1 MPTDQGARG
10 STLGDLLADAA
21 AQRGEAAA
29 LADHTTAM
37 QAVPGAVAP
46 SPARDQTFE
55 ELDRRVDGLAR
66 GLVEGGLERGDRVGA
81 VLPNCSELLALWFAV
96 ARTGGVLVP
105 LDPRLTRHER
115 EGLLRHAGVSVLVA
129 SPGHLCEH
137 AELPGLRA
145 RVSVGGKLAR
155 TESIEALTATEGARP
170 AVQVDSGDALAVLYT
185 SGTSGRPKGCVLSHD
200 SFVVPA
206 RAFGDR
212 LQMSPADRCFVCLP
226 LFHMAGQSFVTAA
239 VAGGATIAL
248 VDRFRASR
256 FWTQVHQTR
265 ATLARHLGEMLA
277 LLVQRERRPEDRRHV
292 LRAVYGGGAP
302 ASVASA
308 FERRFG
314 VPVVEG
320 YGLTETNTVLCNEL
334 THNRHGSVG
343 RVMPHCE
350 MRIADEDGGERADGE
365 IGEIQV
371 RRNPVVMR
379 EYLKE
384 PKLTAE
390 AFAGEWLRTGDLGR
404 RSADGH
410 FSFEG
415 RTKDVIRRRGE
426 MIAAPEVEEVLNRH
440 PAVAMSAVVPSP
452 GAHGSEEVKAFVAS
466 ATERT
471 ASVGELTAWCR
482 RFLAEF
488 KVPTLIELRS
498 SLPRTATN
506 KVNKAVLRAE
516 DAGDDVGHDAPGR
529 SRRPRAAAPQRDERW
544 PAVTRLATVVRRR
557 AREIEDAAVDLL
569 GVSRRVARADIA
581 LTQRRLDALPDLRSL
596 LEGRVPVG
604 KVALALPGN
613 AILSNPVTTVLCAAV
628 AGNEVT
634 VRLPRRRRAWMELLR
649 DLLGAAALPATELVE
664 VDGASF
670 LAASLGDP
678 DVAVVM
684 VFGADS
690 WAAAYE
696 DDARRTGTTFIFEG
710 PGKDPFLVLSPEA
723 VETAAVDAVRTAF
736 HNAGQACTSP
746 ERFYVVRDAHDRFVA
761 RVTELATALIV
772 GDPRDERTEV
782 GPVESPERARHVR
795 GHVADAV
802 GRGAEVICGE
812 RAADPTHR
820 DGSDTLVLPTVLT
833 GVDHRCAVLREE
845 TFGPVIPVI
854 EVSRA
859 REAVELAEDS
869 VYGLSASVYGGPEW
883 VSQRLARSHGAVFV
897 DETWLGRNQRHPL
910 APYGGRKRSGWV
922 WESRGETFVRRDG
935 PRNNLLEFS
944 APGPRDSST

>member
-1 MPTDQGARG
+1 M

-21 AQRGEAAA
+21 GQRGDAPV
-29 LADHTTAM
+29 LADHTTATR
-37 QAVPGAVAP
+37 AAPGAVAP
-46 SPARDQTFE
+46 PPAREQTFE
-55 ELDRRVDGLAR
+55 ELDRQVDRLACGLI
-66 GLVEGGLERGDRVGA
+66 EGGLGRGDHIGA
-81 VLPNCSELLALWFAV
+81 VMPNCAELLALWFAV
-96 ARTGGVLVP
+96 ARAGGVLVP

-115 EGLLRHAGVSVLVA
+115 DGLLRHAGVSLLVA

-137 AELPGLRA
+137 ADLPRLRT
-145 RVSVGGKLAR
+145 RVSVGGEVAGA
-155 TESIEALTATEGARP
+155 EPIGALTATDGARP
-170 AVQVDSGDALAVLYT
+170 AVRVDSRDPLAVLYT
-185 SGTSGRPKGCVLSHD
+185 SGTSGQPKGCVLTHD

-206 RAFGDR
+206 RTFRAR
-212 LQMSPADRCFVCLP
+212 LQITPADRCLVCLP

-248 VDRFRASR
+248 VDRFRASQ
-256 FWTQVHQTR
+256 FWTQVLETR

-277 LLVQRERRPEDRRHV
+277 LLIQRERRPEERRHA

-302 ASVASA
+302 RSVASA

-314 VPVVEG
+314 VAVVEG

-334 THNRHGSVG
+334 AHNRHGSIG
-343 RVMPHCE
+343 RTLPHCE
-350 MRIADEDGGERADGE
+350 VRIADEDGGERADGE
-365 IGEIQV
+365 VGEIQV

-379 EYLKE
+379 EYLGE
-384 PKLTAE
+384 PELTAE

-404 RSADGH
+404 RDADGH

-452 GAHGSEEVKAFVAS
+452 GAHGSEEVKAFVAP
-466 ATERT
+466 ATEAT
-471 ASVGELTAWCR
+471 ASVGELTTWCR

-488 KVPTLIELRS
+488 KVPTLVELRE

-506 KVNKAVLRAE
+506 KVNKALLRAE
-516 DAGDDVGHDAPGR
+516 ADGDDGGHAAPGR
-529 SRRPRAAAPQRDERW
+529 SRRPKVVASQHDECW
-544 PAVTRLATVVRRR
+544 PAVTRLAAVVRRR
-557 AREIEDAAVDLL
+557 AREIEDAAVEQL
-569 GVSRRVARADIA
+569 GVSRRIAREDIG
-581 LTQRRLDALPDLRSL
+581 LTQRRLDALPGLRSQ
-596 LEGRVPVG
+596 LENRVPVG

-613 AILSNPVTTVLCAAV
+613 AILSNPVATVLCAAV

-634 VRLPRRRRAWMELLR
+634 ARLPRRRRAWMELLGE
-649 DLLGAAALPATELVE
+649 LLDAAALPATELVE
-664 VDGASF
+664 TDGASF
-670 LAASLGDP
+670 LAASLADP
-678 DVAVVM
+678 KVAIVM
-684 VFGADS
+684 AFGADS

-710 PGKDPFLVLSPEA
+710 PGKDPFLVLAPEA
-723 VETAAVDAVRTAF
+723 VEAAAVDAVRAAF

-761 RVTELATALIV
+761 RVAELASALAV

-795 GHVADAV
+795 GHIADAI
-802 GRGAEVICGE
+802 GGGAEAVCGE
-812 RAADPTHR
+812 TAADPAR
-820 DGSDTLVLPTVLT
+820 DDTLVLPTVLA
-833 GVDHRCAVLREE
+833 GIDHRAAVVREE

-854 EVSRA
+854 EVLTA

-883 VSQRLARSHGAVFV
+883 VSRRLARSHGTVFV
-897 DETWLGRNQRHPL
+897 DETWLGRNARQPL

-922 WESRGETFVRRDG
+922 WESHGETFVRRDG
-935 PRNNLLEFS
+935 PRNNPIEFS
-944 APGPRDSST
+944 APAARATST